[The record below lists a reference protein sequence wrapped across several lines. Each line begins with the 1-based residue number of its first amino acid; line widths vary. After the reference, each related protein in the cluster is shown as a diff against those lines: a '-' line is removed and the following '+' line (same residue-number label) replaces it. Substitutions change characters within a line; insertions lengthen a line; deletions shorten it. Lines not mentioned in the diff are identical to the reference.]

1 MCAVSR
7 LVVVENTIIR
17 GGVVLFRMCAVSRL
31 VVVENTIIRG
41 GVVLFRMCAVSR
53 LVLGGRL
60 MALNLKRDLISM

>member
-41 GVVLFRMCAVSR
+41 GVVARMCAVSR